1 MKETTKNEL
10 KNQLIENITGLMNH
24 INIVDDETMND
35 FSFLSVLL
43 LQVCNDL
50 DKVSTDDIKKYEY
63 IVKKHLLD

>member
-1 MKETTKNEL
+1 MKKITKNEL
-10 KNQLIENITGLMNH
+10 KNQLIKNITGLMNH

-43 LQVCNDL
+43 LQVCSDL

-63 IVKKHLLD
+63 IVLKNIC